1 MATSTDSTLLRNA
14 QLNARKTSLLNGII
28 ELYSGTPV
36 STNTSDPGVSACL
49 KITENS
55 GAWTSGVST
64 NGVSLGTASAEAIG
78 SDGKTYSGVGLAA
91 TTATWGRY
99 YNNTKTMW
107 TQGLCAT
114 SGAMFNLST
123 TSITV
128 DGPVTLT
135 SINIHY

>member
-1 MATSTDSTLLRNA
+1 MGTSTDSTLLRNA
-14 QLNARKTSLLNGII
+14 QLDARKTSMAYGII

-36 STNTSDPGVSACL
+36 SVNTADPGVAACL
-49 KITENS
+49 KITENG
-55 GAWTSGVST
+55 GAWTSGSNT
-64 NGVSLGTASAEAIG
+64 NGVSLGTASAEAIA
-78 SDGKTYSGVGLAA
+78 SDGKTYSGLGLAA

-123 TSITV
+123 TAITV
-128 DGPVTLT
+128 DGPVSLT